1 MTSPA
6 RSVLS
11 TAFERL
17 VVAMNAVGSLWVL
30 LLVLLINA
38 DALGRSLFALPVQGA
53 VEIVAL
59 SMAIIVFCQLADT
72 IRLGKLT
79 RADGF
84 VDAWLA
90 GGTAA
95 GRRAVA
101 GLELLGTI
109 LMVLILVGTWPL
121 LTKAYANGQYIGT
134 RGVFSFPEWPLKALV
149 VFGAGMAAICF
160 LVRAVRILRGQ
171 PAER

>member
-1 MTSPA
+1 MRRRSCVPA
-6 RSVLS
+6 
-11 TAFERL
+11 AFERL
-17 VVAMNAVGSLWVL
+17 VVAMNAIGSLWVL

-38 DALGRSLFALPVQGA
+38 DALGRSLFGLPVQGA

-59 SMAIIVFCQLADT
+59 SMAVIVFCQLADT

-84 VDAWLA
+84 IDAWIA
-90 GGTAA
+90 GGTRA

-101 GLELLGTI
+101 ALELLGTL
-109 LMVLILVGTWPL
+109 LMALIVAGTWPL
-121 LTKAYANGQYIGT
+121 LLKAFETGQYIGT

-149 VFGAGMAAICF
+149 VFGAGVAAICF
-160 LVRAVRILRGQ
+160 AIRAVRILRGQ
-171 PAER
+171 PAQR